1 MFYLL
6 VCLLL
11 ATSETD
17 IIIKKGETLTQV
29 AQKLEEKGIIRS
41 AFRFKLWAKIT
52 GNTKNIKAG
61 GYVFSKP
68 TAIREILVS
77 LVEGKTSEIPVT
89 IPEGATL
96 KEIAWLFWKHG
107 GVDKKKFLSLA
118 SDTQYIKTLNI
129 GTGKMPVLL
138 INARTLEGFLFPAT
152 YFITYAAE
160 PQEIIE
166 RMVKKLFCIFTNKL
180 EKECE
185 ERESIALDWSPEKI
199 VIFASL
205 IEKEAVVDSEKPI
218 ISSVYHNRLRIN
230 MALQCDATI
239 QYILPKHKNRLTYED
254 LKIKSLYNT
263 YLCPGLPPGPICSP
277 GESSLKAALFPESTK
292 YLYFVAKGDGTHIF
306 SKTHKEHIKAKKMV
320 RLMRN
325 KK

>member
-17 IIIKKGETLTQV
+17 IIIKKGETLTEV

-61 GYVFSKP
+61 GYVFSGP
-68 TAIREILVS
+68 TGIREVLMVLI
-77 LVEGKTSEIPVT
+77 EGKTSEISVT
-89 IPEGATL
+89 IPEGAIL

-107 GVDKKKFLSLA
+107 GIDKERFLSLA

-129 GTGKMPVLL
+129 
-138 INARTLEGFLFPAT
+138 NAKTLEGFLFPAT

-166 RMVKKLFCIFTNKL
+166 RMVKKFFCIFTNKL

-185 ERESIALDWSPEKI
+185 ERESIALGWSPEKI

-263 YLCPGLPPGPICSP
+263 YLYPGLPLGPICSP

-306 SKTHKEHIKAKKMV
+306 SRTHKEHINAKRKV
-320 RLMRN
+320 RIMRQ
-325 KK
+325 KQ